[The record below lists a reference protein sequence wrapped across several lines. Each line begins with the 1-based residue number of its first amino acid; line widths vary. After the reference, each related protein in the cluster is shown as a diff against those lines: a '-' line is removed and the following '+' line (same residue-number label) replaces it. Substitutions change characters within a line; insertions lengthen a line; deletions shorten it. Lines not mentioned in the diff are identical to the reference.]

1 MSCTWEYLG
10 IRSSL
15 MPNYLVL
22 SWIGT
27 GHIRPSKPMKLR
39 QVQSRGSTN
48 DLPAFHASLCSSK
61 PKGSSWVL
69 TPLISPYLIFL
80 ASCCVCAVS
89 AALEW
94 HNDSRRY
101 HCQWLSDIVN
111 VSVETSILL
120 LRRDLSGTLTREQL
134 LQGIA
139 KEAKEQKVRS
149 AAKCCKGMNYDET
162 CENWVV
168 EVVEGDHV
176 WARCKRQNNLLRQ
189 PTAKQ
194 SGTAWN
200 SLERSGTHFR
210 SARVS
215 KQACKGPMEPAEY
228 RRRQARGLI
237 ERVINCDCMTDMTVR
252 LSMKYCSITA
262 WWNKN
267 K

>member
-1 MSCTWEYLG
+1 
-10 IRSSL
+10 
-15 MPNYLVL
+15 MPHCVRQSQRVL
-22 SWIGT
+22 
-27 GHIRPSKPMKLR
+27 PECLLR
-39 QVQSRGSTN
+39 
-48 DLPAFHASLCSSK
+48 LYH
-61 PKGSSWVL
+61 
-69 TPLISPYLIFL
+69 LISSSSQ
-80 ASCCVCAVS
+80 AVVCVCAVS

-162 CENWVV
+162 CENYWKLSCRGCRWSCLG
-168 EVVEGDHV
+168 EVQETKQFV
-176 WARCKRQNNLLRQ
+176 APTYCK
-189 PTAKQ
+189 
-194 SGTAWN
+194 TAWN
-200 SLERSGTHFR
+200 DLERSGTHFR

>member
-1 MSCTWEYLG
+1 MIVRYCQ
-10 IRSSL
+10 
-15 MPNYLVL
+15 
-22 SWIGT
+22 
-27 GHIRPSKPMKLR
+27 R
-39 QVQSRGSTN
+39 QCWDINPFV
-48 DLPAFHASLCSSK
+48 A
-61 PKGSSWVL
+61 KGSVRHIDARAAAPRHRKGSQRAKGAECCEVL
-69 TPLISPYLIFL
+69 
-80 ASCCVCAVS
+80 
-89 AALEW
+89 
-94 HNDSRRY
+94 
-101 HCQWLSDIVN
+101 
-111 VSVETSILL
+111 
-120 LRRDLSGTLTREQL
+120 
-134 LQGIA
+134 
-139 KEAKEQKVRS
+139 RS

>member
-1 MSCTWEYLG
+1 MPHCVRQSQRVLPECLLLLYHL
-10 IRSSL
+10 ISSSSQA
-15 MPNYLVL
+15 VVC
-22 SWIGT
+22 
-27 GHIRPSKPMKLR
+27 
-39 QVQSRGSTN
+39 VQSLPLWNGTMIVADITVNDCQILSTSV
-48 DLPAFHASLCSSK
+48 LRHQSFCCEGICQAHWRESSCSKASQRK
-61 PKGSSWVL
+61 PKSKRCGVL
-69 TPLISPYLIFL
+69 
-80 ASCCVCAVS
+80 
-89 AALEW
+89 
-94 HNDSRRY
+94 
-101 HCQWLSDIVN
+101 
-111 VSVETSILL
+111 
-120 LRRDLSGTLTREQL
+120 
-134 LQGIA
+134 
-139 KEAKEQKVRS
+139 RS